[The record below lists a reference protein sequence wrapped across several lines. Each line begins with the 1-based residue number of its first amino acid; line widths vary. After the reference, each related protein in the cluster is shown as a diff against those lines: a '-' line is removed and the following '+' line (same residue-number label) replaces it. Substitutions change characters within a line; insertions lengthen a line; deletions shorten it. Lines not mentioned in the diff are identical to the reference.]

1 MEETNTQGAA
11 PVKAAKKIIKK
22 KVSLIILI
30 VLVLA
35 AVVLGVLRRQSV
47 NWNDD
52 KLTAAEQRILVQ
64 KIGALIA
71 LPDEQQP
78 VFALVTDAEKLR
90 TEQAFYAGVQNG
102 DVLLVLPTSRKAII
116 YSPSADKLVNVG
128 PFVVNQA
135 Q

>member
-1 MEETNTQGAA
+1 METENSSGAA
-11 PVKAAKKIIKK
+11 PIKAAKKIIKK
-22 KVSLIILI
+22 KVTIIVLV

-35 AVVLGVLRRQSV
+35 AAAFIVVRRQSV

-52 KLTAAEQRILVQ
+52 KLTTAEQKILIT
-64 KIGALIA
+64 KIGNLIA
-71 LPDEQQP
+71 LPDEAQP

-90 TEQAFYAGVQNG
+90 TEQAFYANVQNG
-102 DVLLVLPTSRKAII
+102 DILLVLPTTRKAII

>member
-1 MEETNTQGAA
+1 METENTSGAA
-11 PVKAAKKIIKK
+11 PIKVAKKIIKK
-22 KVSLIILI
+22 KVGLIILV

-35 AVVLGVLRRQSV
+35 AVALGILRRQSV

-52 KLTAAEQRILVQ
+52 KLTAAEQKILIT
-64 KIGALIA
+64 KIGNLIA
-71 LPDEQQP
+71 LPDEAQP

-90 TEQAFYAGVQNG
+90 TEQAFYANVQNG
-102 DVLLVLPTSRKAII
+102 DILLVLPTTRKAII